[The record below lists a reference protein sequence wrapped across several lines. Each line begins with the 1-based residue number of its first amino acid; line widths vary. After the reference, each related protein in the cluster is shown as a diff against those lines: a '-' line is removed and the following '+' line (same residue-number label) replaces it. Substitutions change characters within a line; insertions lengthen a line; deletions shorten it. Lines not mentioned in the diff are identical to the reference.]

1 MDLSLILASCL
12 ISLVGL
18 PHGALDPVVAS
29 RCGLIRD
36 LRSSLW
42 FLATY
47 IAIVCL
53 VIGFWMALPS
63 LALVLFLMISSLHFG
78 RDWRQKISFG
88 GFGYGAFLMGLP
100 GWTFPQEVE
109 RIFSFLIF
117 QDSASVPLL
126 ALQSLGLIGGVLLII
141 DRGRL
146 SILRFIELFALA
158 LCAAVLEPLWYFVVY
173 FCGFHS
179 PRHLVAEFRT
189 MTRETRFVA
198 YIVMLLL
205 TIITLG
211 VAAVSGS
218 HMEKY
223 YESIDIVIYQV
234 LFIGLAALTV
244 PHMCLL
250 EWAAGRHRE

>member
-42 FLATY
+42 FLAIY
-47 IAIVCL
+47 VGIVCL
-53 VIGFWMALPS
+53 VIGFWLALPS
-63 LALVLFLMISSLHFG
+63 LALVLFLIISSLHFG
-78 RDWRQKISFG
+78 RDWRHKISFG
-88 GFGYGAFLMGLP
+88 GFAYGAFLMGLP
-100 GWTFPQEVE
+100 GWSYPQEVE
-109 RIFSFLIF
+109 QIFGFLIF
-117 QDSASVPLL
+117 QSSALAPLL
-126 ALQSLGLIGGVLLII
+126 ALQTLGLIGGLLLII
-141 DRGRL
+141 DHKNL
-146 SILRFIELFALA
+146 SILRLSELFGLA
-158 LCAAVLEPLWYFVVY
+158 LCAFVLEPLWYFVVY
-173 FCGFHS
+173 FCGLHS
-179 PRHLVAEFRT
+179 PRHLVTEFRT
-189 MTRETRFVA
+189 MEKELRFVA
-198 YIVMLLL
+198 YIVMLGL
-205 TIITLG
+205 TIVTLG

-250 EWAAGRHRE
+250 EWAGRQHCE

>member
-36 LRSSLW
+36 FRSCLW
-42 FLATY
+42 FLAAY
-47 IAIVCL
+47 SAFVCL
-53 VIGFWMALPS
+53 VIGFWMVLPS

-100 GWTFPQEVE
+100 GWTYPQQVE
-109 RIFSFLIF
+109 QIFSFLIF
-117 QDSASVPLL
+117 QSAAGIPLL
-126 ALQSLGLIGGVLLII
+126 ALQTLGLIGGLLLIL
-141 DRGRL
+141 DRKRL
-146 SILRFIELFALA
+146 SIFGFSELFALA
-158 LCAAVLEPLWYFVVY
+158 LCAVVLEPLWYFVVY

-179 PRHLVAEFRT
+179 PRHLVTEFRT
-189 MTRETRFVA
+189 MTKEMRFVA

-223 YESIDIVIYQV
+223 YESVDIVIYQV

-244 PHMCLL
+244 PHICLL

>member
-1 MDLSLILASCL
+1 MDLSLILAACL

-36 LRSSLW
+36 FQSSLW
-42 FLATY
+42 FLAIYT
-47 IAIVCL
+47 ATVGL

-100 GWTFPQEVE
+100 GWAYPQEVE
-109 RIFSFLIF
+109 QIFGFLIF
-117 QDSASVPLL
+117 QQSADIPLL
-126 ALQSLGLIGGVLLII
+126 VLQTLGLVGGVLLIG
-141 DRGRL
+141 DRKKL
-146 SILRFIELFALA
+146 SIIRLIELGALA
-158 LCAAVLEPLWYFVVY
+158 FVAFILEPLWYFVVY

-179 PRHLVAEFRT
+179 PRHLVTELRT
-189 MTRETRFVA
+189 MTQEMRFIA

-218 HMEKY
+218 HIERY